1 MSRGN
6 LSPRIAFQIVE
17 HIRAH
22 DLRRGQHLPAQALA
36 DSFRVSRAPVTAALK
51 LLEDLHIVRSE
62 RNRGFYLERNA
73 QELGGFSL
81 PVDEDGEAWP
91 YSAVAEDRLSGR
103 LPDRISENELMRL
116 YRVPRGRLLKV
127 LNRIAHEGWI
137 ERLPGHGWEFRPMLA
152 SKESYDM
159 GYRFRAA
166 IESAAVLEPTFRVD
180 PAAFKAARER
190 QQALLD
196 GELQRLSRSQLFQIN
211 SQFHETI
218 VACSG
223 NEFFLDA
230 LKRMNRLRRLMEYRL
245 AVDRSR
251 LTRQCREHLE
261 ILDRLERGSRSAA
274 ARFLRKHIEG
284 ARRIKTRSE

>member
-6 LSPRIAFQIVE
+6 LSPKIAFQIVE

-103 LPDRISENELMRL
+103 LPDRVSENELMRL

-137 ERLPGHGWEFRPMLA
+137 ERLPGHGWEFRPTLA

-196 GELQRLSRSQLFQIN
+196 GKLQRLSRSQLFQIN

-230 LKRMNRLRRLMEYRL
+230 VKRMNRLRRLMEYRL

-261 ILDRLERGSRSAA
+261 ILDRLESGSRAA
-274 ARFLRKHIEG
+274 AAQFLRKHIEG
-284 ARRIKTRSE
+284 ARRIKTRIE

>member
-6 LSPRIAFQIVE
+6 LSPKIAFQIVE
-17 HIRAH
+17 HVRAH

-81 PVDEDGEAWP
+81 PVDEAGEAWP

-103 LPDRISENELMRL
+103 LPDRVTESELMRL

-196 GELQRLSRSQLFQIN
+196 GELRRLSRSQLFQIN

-218 VACSG
+218 VACSR

-251 LTRQCREHLE
+251 LTRQCQEHLE
-261 ILDRLERGSRSAA
+261 ILDRLESGSREGAA
-274 ARFLRKHIEG
+274 QFLRKHIEG
-284 ARRIKTRSE
+284 ARRIKTRIE

>member
-6 LSPRIAFQIVE
+6 LSPKIAFQIVE
-17 HIRAH
+17 HVRAH
-22 DLRRGQHLPAQALA
+22 DLRRGEHLPAQALA

-137 ERLPGHGWEFRPMLA
+137 ERLPGHGWEFRPTLA

-251 LTRQCREHLE
+251 LTRQCQEHLE

-274 ARFLRKHIEG
+274 AQFLRKHIEG
-284 ARRIKTRSE
+284 ARRIKTRIE